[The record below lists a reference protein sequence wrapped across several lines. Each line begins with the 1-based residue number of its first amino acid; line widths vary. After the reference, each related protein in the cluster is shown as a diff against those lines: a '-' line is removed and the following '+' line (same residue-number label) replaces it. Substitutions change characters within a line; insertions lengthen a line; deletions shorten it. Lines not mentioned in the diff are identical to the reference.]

1 MMDEQ
6 ANTAKVA
13 SGVVV
18 GIDIGGTGI
27 KGAPVDLAEG
37 KFAAERVRLLTP
49 SPATPQA
56 VADVV
61 GEILQQIGVD
71 GPVGLTIPA
80 VVRHGV
86 VETAAHIDPSWIGGD
101 AVELFSKATGR
112 SVAVVNDADA
122 AGIAEVRFGA
132 GRGQDGV
139 VAVVTLGTGIGSA
152 LFIDGTLVPNS
163 ELGHLPLHHGEAEDW
178 AAESVR
184 EHDELSWKKYA
195 HRLQAYLE
203 LVQHVLWPELIIIGG
218 GVSKKADKFLPLI
231 ELRTPI
237 VPAQLL
243 NDAGIIGAALAAP
256 MK

>member
-1 MMDEQ
+1 MDEQ

-178 AAESVR
+178 TS
-184 EHDELSWKKYA
+184 
-195 HRLQAYLE
+195 E
-203 LVQHVLWPELIIIGG
+203 LVRPLWPQ
-218 GVSKKADKFLPLI
+218 
-231 ELRTPI
+231 PI
-237 VPAQLL
+237 
-243 NDAGIIGAALAAP
+243 IIGAALFRTRE
-256 MK
+256 